1 MNNDSVK
8 TEKDAVDDGGKKES
22 AVDEEWRLER
32 NLLKCWWPEKKES
45 VVDEE
50 EAVDLTVAG

>member
-22 AVDEEWRLER
+22 AVDEE
-32 NLLKCWWPEKKES
+32 
-45 VVDEE
+45 
-50 EAVDLTVAG
+50 